1 MDSMEEIYL
10 KHGKMVY
17 GFLLTRTRNADLAEE
32 LTQETFYQAVKNID
46 RYEGR
51 SSVSTWLCA
60 IAKNLWYEH
69 LRRQKQHVP
78 LDEAEEI
85 AVDSAESELF
95 HSWDSIQILRL
106 VHHLD
111 NPMREVMYLRLV
123 GNLTFRQIGE
133 IMEKSENWARVT
145 YYRGKER
152 VVKEAEK
159 L

>member
-85 AVDSAESELF
+85 AVDSAEAELF

-145 YYRGKER
+145 FLLEP
-152 VVKEAEK
+152 
-159 L
+159 